1 MADHAALL
9 AELLPLVDERHQA
22 ALEAAIADI
31 GRLNKVERMKMDVAK
46 YVGSAWHA
54 STIDGKFS
62 EAETARAAI
71 DGVPE

>member
-1 MADHAALL
+1 MGENIALL
-9 AELLPLVDERHQA
+9 TELLGLVAERFQA

-71 DGVPE
+71 DGVRE